1 MATVKRP
8 IIEIETIVRRPVQ
21 QVWTLWTSPEHI
33 TQWNAASDE
42 WYCPA
47 AENEVREG
55 GAFSWRME
63 AKDGSMGFD
72 FAGTY
77 QEVHPPLKLVSKLED
92 GREIVVEFT
101 ETDEGTHVN
110 ERFEADSPESL
121 DMERAGWQAILDRF
135 KRYAENLPV

>member
-1 MATVKRP
+1 MSITKRP
-8 IIEIETIVRRPVQ
+8 IIEIETTVQRPIQ
-21 QVWTLWTSPEHI
+21 YVWTVWTTPKHI

-42 WYCPA
+42 WHCPT

-55 GAFSWRME
+55 GTFSWRME

-72 FAGTY
+72 FCGNY
-77 QEVHPPLKLVSKLED
+77 QEVHPPHKLVSKLED
-92 GREIVVEFT
+92 NREIVVEFI
-101 ETDEGTHVN
+101 EKEGSTHVF